1 MNEKQFMIL
10 KMLLFV
16 ALISALLFFIWEQK
30 TMDDRT
36 IEVLKN
42 CNYSEI
48 CETCHIGN
56 YIPNYLIK

>member
-16 ALISALLFFIWEQK
+16 ALISAMLFFIWEQK
-30 TMDDRT
+30 TLDDRV

-42 CNYSEI
+42 CDYKEI
-48 CETCHIGN
+48 CETCNIGN
-56 YIPNYLIK
+56 YIPQYTIK